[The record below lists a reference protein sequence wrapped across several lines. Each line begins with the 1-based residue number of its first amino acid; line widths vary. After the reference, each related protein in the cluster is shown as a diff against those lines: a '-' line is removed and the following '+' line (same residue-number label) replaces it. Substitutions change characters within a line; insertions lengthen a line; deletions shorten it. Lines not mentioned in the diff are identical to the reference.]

1 MRHGTRSAQYAVSP
15 ESHNGTTVMPL
26 LTTFRASR
34 IPENLVQIGAN
45 PLSLN
50 GTSTAE
56 MSVPGD
62 TFALHG
68 QPDVLQR
75 EHH

>member
-1 MRHGTRSAQYAVSP
+1 
-15 ESHNGTTVMPL
+15 MPL